1 MLCAACA
8 RPQVMCVKESESDT
22 FPNHISARAA
32 AQSSSSSAAGCFGFL
47 GFFRAGTFFFVPPSS
62 PPPPPAA
69 AAAPSFASSASSC
82 SLAYAPPSSFLAEDA
97 CQICYDACEVI
108 DGVAAGRTSCGHLFH
123 RGCLARWLQEAK
135 VCGVCR
141 SPCPSTLRMFAAD
154 EATSGDP

>member
-1 MLCAACA
+1 MVLCWWSIHAQRK
-8 RPQVMCVKESESDT
+8 RP
-22 FPNHISARAA
+22 
-32 AQSSSSSAAGCFGFL
+32 SSAVARDEFG
-47 GFFRAGTFFFVPPSS
+47 R
-62 PPPPPAA
+62 
-69 AAAPSFASSASSC
+69 
-82 SLAYAPPSSFLAEDA
+82 PSSFLAEDA

-154 EATSGDP
+154 EATRGDP

>member
-1 MLCAACA
+1 MD
-8 RPQVMCVKESESDT
+8 CVLPFGHDGPHDLGVDSRT
-22 FPNHISARAA
+22 RHGRAA
-32 AQSSSSSAAGCFGFL
+32 
-47 GFFRAGTFFFVPPSS
+47 
-62 PPPPPAA
+62 
-69 AAAPSFASSASSC
+69 
-82 SLAYAPPSSFLAEDA
+82 APPSSFLAEDA